1 MLIYLGTGPR
11 RYGEEPLPPSRRRG
25 WEFQAVLKGKI
36 APSLPGEPQP
46 PPLRHRL
53 WIFQPEHIHGWA
65 GERGRAAEVAV
76 FHFLTVPESL
86 KRILEPRGM
95 TEIDL
100 TPGEVRQLRGLA
112 RKVAPYWARPASG
125 MMVCY
130 EYALMALSLLA
141 SEKLG
146 SLTEPESHAQ
156 ASVNA
161 ALNWYSERMEED
173 PSFPEIARAVGV
185 SGVHLRRLF
194 HKVLQASPGNVID
207 QLRFQRATQLMSDP
221 AIKLEEVGL
230 RCGFGSASSFSR
242 AFKAKFGASPQE
254 WRPVNSRA

>member
-11 RYGEEPLPPSRRRG
+11 RYGEEPLPLSRRRG

-36 APSLPGEPQP
+36 APL
-46 PPLRHRL
+46 LRDGAPMAPAAHRL
-53 WIFQPEHIHGWA
+53 WIFQPGHVHGWV
-65 GERGRAAEVAV
+65 GEKGRAAEVAV
-76 FHFLTVPESL
+76 FHFVTVPESL

-100 TPGEVRQLRGLA
+100 TPGEVRQIRELA
-112 RKVAPYWARPASG
+112 RKVEPYWTRPASG

-130 EYALMALSLLA
+130 EYALMALSLLVT
-141 SEKLG
+141 EKLG
-146 SLTEPESHAQ
+146 RRTEPESYAQ
-156 ASVNA
+156 SRVNA
-161 ALNWYSERMEED
+161 ALSWYSERMEED
-173 PSFPEIARAVGV
+173 PSLPEIARAVGV

-254 WRPVNSRA
+254 WRPVNQR